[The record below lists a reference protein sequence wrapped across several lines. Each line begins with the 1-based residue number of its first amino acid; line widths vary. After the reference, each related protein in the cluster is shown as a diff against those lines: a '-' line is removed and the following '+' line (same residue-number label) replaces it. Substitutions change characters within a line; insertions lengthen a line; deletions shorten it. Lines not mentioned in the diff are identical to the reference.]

1 MIPFIRPGTPEEVEE
16 IRSKSDLTA
25 TSAVW
30 SWPNEKSS
38 PDIAVIRQCLEI
50 DPVHFS
56 ASSSPHRKAFFFWG
70 LCNMLKATGTR
81 EIYFNIDAEGS
92 EEYSAVLEK
101 MGAHR
106 TTDKPQLRFKLE
118 VV

>member
-25 TSAVW
+25 SSTVW
-30 SWPNEKSS
+30 SWPNEKAT
-38 PDIAVIRQCLEI
+38 PDTAVIRQCMEI
-50 DPVHFS
+50 DPVFFS
-56 ASSSPHRKAFFFWG
+56 PTASPHRKAFFFWG
-70 LCNMLKATGTR
+70 LCNMLKATGSR
-81 EIYFNIDAEGS
+81 ELYFNIDAEGS
-92 EEYSAVLEK
+92 EDYVAVLEK
-101 MGAHR
+101 MGAKR